1 MKTDPWRKLFPVTCS
16 QIFFNNA
23 AMAPPSLR
31 VVQAMQGF
39 MTECAEQSSRNYA
52 AWGRRVTQVRNK
64 AAALIGGQAS
74 DIAFTGNTSF
84 GLSYVAQ
91 SFPWLP
97 GDAVLVPVPDFPSNV
112 YPWQNLKNRGVE
124 VIEVPRRDG
133 RLTRED
139 CDRALTPGTRMLT
152 LSSVD
157 YASGYAADLMDLG
170 DWCREKGLIFVVDA
184 IQSLGVLPLDVQ
196 RMGIHALAAGAHK
209 WLLGPMG
216 IGLLYVAPHL
226 RSLLQPCLAGWKSV
240 VDPEN
245 FELHFQL
252 REDAAVFE
260 PGTLNLA
267 GIFGLEAAL
276 DLLSEVGAENI
287 RARVF
292 AVCDALVAGLRE
304 RGLKVPTSLQA
315 QERSGLIFFEAP
327 EPERLFRALQ
337 AKDVMLSLRNKRLR
351 LSPHFY
357 NNEEDVVRFFRAL
370 DEVLD

>member
-1 MKTDPWRKLFPVTCS
+1 MSVDSWRELFPVTRS

-31 VVQAMQGF
+31 VVQAMQAF
-39 MTECAEQSSRNYA
+39 MRECAEQSSRNYA
-52 AWGRRVTQVRNK
+52 AWGRRITHVRGK
-64 AAALIGGQAS
+64 AAAFIGGQAA

-91 SFPWLP
+91 SFPWQP

-112 YPWQNLKNRGVE
+112 YPWQNLKHRGVE
-124 VIEVPRRDG
+124 VIEVPRRSG

-139 CDRALTPGTRMLT
+139 CEGALTPGTRMLT

-157 YASGYAADLMDLG
+157 YASGYAADLQDLG
-170 DWCREKGLIFVVDA
+170 DWCRERGLFFVVDG

-216 IGLLYVAPHL
+216 IGILYVAPHL
-226 RSLLQPCLAGWKSV
+226 RTLLQPCLAGWKSV

-245 FELHFQL
+245 FALHFQL
-252 REDAAVFE
+252 REDVAVFE

-276 DLLSEVGAENI
+276 DLLDRIGAENI
-287 RARVF
+287 RSQIF
-292 AVCDALVAGLRE
+292 AVCDALVAGLRD
-304 RGLKVPTSLQA
+304 RSLKVPTSLQPH
-315 QERSGLIFFEAP
+315 ERSGLIFFEAP
-327 EPERLFRALQ
+327 EPERLFRALLS
-337 AKDVMLSLRNKRLR
+337 KDVMLSLRNGRLR

-357 NNEEDVVRFFRAL
+357 NNEEDVAGFFRAL
-370 DEVLD
+370 DEVLG

>member
-1 MKTDPWRKLFPVTCS
+1 MPAQNHRDLFPVACS

-52 AWGRRVTQVRNK
+52 AWGRRVTQVRSK

-139 CDRALTPGTRMLT
+139 CERALTPGTRMFT

-327 EPERLFRALQ
+327 EPERLFRALLAQ
-337 AKDVMLSLRNKRLR
+337 DVMLSLRNKRLR

-357 NNEEDVVRFFRAL
+357 NNEEDVARFFRAL

>member
-1 MKTDPWRKLFPVTCS
+1 MRTDTWRELFPVTRS
-16 QIFFNNA
+16 QIFFNHA

-31 VVQAMQGF
+31 VVQAIQDF
-39 MTECAEQSSRNYA
+39 MKECAEQSSRNYA
-52 AWGRRVTQVRNK
+52 AWGRRVAQVRGK
-64 AAALIGGQAS
+64 AAALVGGQAS

-91 SFPWLP
+91 SFVWQP

-112 YPWQNLKNRGVE
+112 YPWQNLKRRGVE
-124 VIEVPRRDG
+124 VIEVPRRQG

-139 CDRALTPGTRMLT
+139 CQRALTPKTRMLA

-157 YASGYAADLMDLG
+157 YASGYAADLQDIG
-170 DWCREKGLIFVVDA
+170 DWCREKGLVFVVDA
-184 IQSLGVLPLDVQ
+184 IQSLGALPLDVQ

-216 IGLLYVAPHL
+216 IGLLYVAPSL
-226 RSLLQPCLAGWKSV
+226 RAQLKPWLAGWKSV

-245 FELHFQL
+245 FELHFEL

-276 DLLSEVGAENI
+276 ELLAEVGAEAI
-287 RARVF
+287 RSQIF
-292 AVCDALVAGLRE
+292 AVCDALAAGLQK

-327 EPERLFRALQ
+327 EPEKLFRALL
-337 AKDVMLSLRNKRLR
+337 AKNVMLSLRNGRLR
-351 LSPHFY
+351 LSLHFY
-357 NNEEDVVRFFRAL
+357 NNAEDVTRFFKAL
-370 DEVLD
+370 DEG